1 MNEIYEFFLEAYSN
15 SPTFI
20 IILEFIAV
28 VFGII
33 SVVYAKKENILV
45 YPTGIICTV
54 ITIYLLYR
62 AQYFGDMMMN
72 IYYSIMSIYGW
83 WNWSKIKDNRY
94 IVLITRTNKKEY
106 LIASFFFLLT
116 IGITFF
122 VYKMNLEILH
132 ISNYVDIFTSGIFF
146 TAMWLMANKRIES
159 WTFWIIGDIITVP
172 LYSYRGLG
180 MLSLQ
185 YLIFLILAIQGYYQW
200 KKTLN
205 KQHKGCIIWSRIH
218 WKNNFSK
225 KISETLQFSL
235 G

>member
-1 MNEIYEFFLEAYSN
+1 MNEIYDFFLEAYSN
-15 SPTFI
+15 SPTYVI
-20 IILEFIAV
+20 VLEFFAF

-83 WNWSKIKDNRY
+83 WNWSRIKDNRY
-94 IVLITRTNKKEY
+94 IVLITNTSKREY
-106 LIASFFFLLT
+106 LTSAFFFFLT
-116 IGITFF
+116 IAITFF

-132 ISNYVDIFTSGIFF
+132 IPNYIDIFTSGIFF
-146 TAMWLMANKRIES
+146 TAMWLMANKKIEC
-159 WTFWIIGDIITVP
+159 WIFWIIGDIITVP
-172 LYSYRGLG
+172 LYGYRGLG

-185 YLIFLILAIQGYYQW
+185 YMIFLILAIQGYYEW

-205 KQHKGCIIWSRIH
+205 KQ
-218 WKNNFSK
+218 NQ
-225 KISETLQFSL
+225 TA
-235 G
+235 

>member
-1 MNEIYEFFLEAYSN
+1 MNEIYNFFLEAYSN
-15 SPTFI
+15 SPTYI
-20 IILEFIAV
+20 IVLEFLAFT
-28 VFGII
+28 FGII

-72 IYYSIMSIYGW
+72 VYYSIMSIYGW
-83 WNWSKIKDNRY
+83 WNWSRVKDNHY
-94 IVLITRTNKKEY
+94 IVLISKTNKKEY

-122 VYKMNLEILH
+122 VYKMNLDSLEIP
-132 ISNYVDIFTSGIFF
+132 NYIDIFTSGIFF
-146 TAMWLMANKRIES
+146 TAMWLMANKKIES
-159 WTFWIIGDIITVP
+159 WIFWIVGDIITIP

-180 MLSLQ
+180 ILSLQ
-185 YLIFLILAIQGYYQW
+185 YLIFLILAIQGYYEW

-205 KQHKGCIIWSRIH
+205 KQSQ
-218 WKNNFSK
+218 
-225 KISETLQFSL
+225 TA
-235 G
+235 

>member
-20 IILEFIAV
+20 IILEFIAF

-83 WNWSKIKDNRY
+83 WNWSRIKDNRY

-116 IGITFF
+116 IGITYA
-122 VYKMNLEILH
+122 VYKMNLDSLEVP
-132 ISNYVDIFTSGIFF
+132 NYIDIFTSGIFF
-146 TAMWLMANKRIES
+146 TAMWLMANKKIES
-159 WTFWIIGDIITVP
+159 WIFWVIGDIITVP

-185 YLIFLILAIQGYYQW
+185 YLIFLIIAIQGYLEW

-205 KQHKGCIIWSRIH
+205 KQ
-218 WKNNFSK
+218 NQ
-225 KISETLQFSL
+225 TA
-235 G
+235 

>member
-20 IILEFIAV
+20 IILEFLAFI
-28 VFGII
+28 FGII

-72 IYYSIMSIYGW
+72 VYYSIMSVYGW
-83 WNWSKIKDNRY
+83 WNWSRIKDNRY
-94 IVLITRTNKKEY
+94 LVLITITNKKEY

-122 VYKMNLEILH
+122 VYKMNLDYLEIP
-132 ISNYVDIFTSGIFF
+132 NYIDIFTSGIFF
-146 TAMWLMANKRIES
+146 TAMWLMANKKIES
-159 WTFWIIGDIITVP
+159 WIFWIIGDIITIP

-180 MLSLQ
+180 ILSLQ
-185 YLIFLILAIQGYYQW
+185 YLIFLILAIQGYLEW

-205 KQHKGCIIWSRIH
+205 KQS
-218 WKNNFSK
+218 
-225 KISETLQFSL
+225 QPV
-235 G
+235 

>member
-33 SVVYAKKENILV
+33 SVVYAKKGNILV

-83 WNWSKIKDNRY
+83 WNWSRIKDNRY

-106 LIASFFFLLT
+106 LIAFFFFLLT
-116 IGITFF
+116 IGITYT
-122 VYKMNLEILH
+122 VYIMNLDSLEIP
-132 ISNYVDIFTSGIFF
+132 NYIDIFTSGIFF
-146 TAMWLMANKRIES
+146 TAMWLMANKKIES
-159 WTFWIIGDIITVP
+159 WIFWVIGDIITVP

-185 YLIFLILAIQGYYQW
+185 YLIFLVLAIQGYLEW

-205 KQHKGCIIWSRIH
+205 KQ
-218 WKNNFSK
+218 NQ
-225 KISETLQFSL
+225 TA
-235 G
+235 

>member
-1 MNEIYEFFLEAYSN
+1 MNEIYNFFLEAYSN
-15 SPTFI
+15 SPTYI
-20 IILEFIAV
+20 IVLEFLAFI
-28 VFGII
+28 FGII

-72 IYYSIMSIYGW
+72 VYYSIMSIYGW
-83 WNWSKIKDNRY
+83 WNWSRVKDNHY
-94 IVLITRTNKKEY
+94 IVLISKTNKKEY

-122 VYKMNLEILH
+122 VYKMNLDSLEIP
-132 ISNYVDIFTSGIFF
+132 NYIDIFTSGIFF
-146 TAMWLMANKRIES
+146 TAMWLMANKKIES
-159 WTFWIIGDIITVP
+159 WIFWIVGDIITIP

-180 MLSLQ
+180 ILSLQ
-185 YLIFLILAIQGYYQW
+185 YLIFLILAIQGYFEW

-205 KQHKGCIIWSRIH
+205 KQSQ
-218 WKNNFSK
+218 
-225 KISETLQFSL
+225 TV
-235 G
+235 